1 MKIAKPL
8 LLVTTPVGLVIGLY
22 EAHRIAGGLV
32 FIMAALITVI
42 GVAMASVVL
51 TVRRERREEE
61 ARKASAEA
69 AAGQPLPGAQTDA
82 PAAPVMDGDPK
93 ASP

>member
-8 LLVTTPVGLVIGLY
+8 LLVATPVGLAIGLY
-22 EAHRIAGGLV
+22 EAHRLAGGLV

-61 ARKASAEA
+61 ARKAAANPASGSRRDTSAN
-69 AAGQPLPGAQTDA
+69 A
-82 PAAPVMDGDPK
+82 PADPVTGHGPK
-93 ASP
+93 ASA